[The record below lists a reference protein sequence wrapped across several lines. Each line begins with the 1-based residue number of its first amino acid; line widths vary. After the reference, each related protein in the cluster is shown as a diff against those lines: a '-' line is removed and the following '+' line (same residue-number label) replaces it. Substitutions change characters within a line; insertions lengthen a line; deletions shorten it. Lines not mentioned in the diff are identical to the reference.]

1 MITPDQ
7 AVAAAARG
15 LGRTAASGRAGIP
28 LLVRGLEGS
37 VSDYFIVPWHDGG
50 GVIALVQVDA
60 ASGETSSLVVL
71 PLAVSR
77 LIPTPDDAR
86 RAVTAQTGQPAAGEP
101 ELVWRPCE
109 ETGSPFQPLY
119 RVPVTGGEVFVAVS
133 GSVHTTLTAFG
144 PD

>member
-1 MITPDQ
+1 MITPEK

-15 LGRTAASGRAGIP
+15 LGRTAASGRAGTP
-28 LLVRGLEGS
+28 LLVRSLAAS
-37 VSDYFIVPWHDGG
+37 VSDYFLVPWHDGG

-60 ASGETSSLVVL
+60 SSGETSSLVVL
-71 PLAVSR
+71 PLPVSR

-86 RAVTAQTGQPAAGEP
+86 RAAAQTGQPAGEP

-119 RVPVTGGEVFVAVS
+119 RVPVAGGEVFVAVS
-133 GSVHTTLTAFG
+133 GSVHTTLTELG
-144 PD
+144 SS